1 VSTFLDR
8 VARRAQQTGGS
19 LCLGLDPDPASLPP
33 GFGADVQGIEAFARL
48 LIDAAGPHA
57 VAVKANLAFFEA
69 LGPDGVA
76 ALERVRQHVP
86 FDLPFIADAKRA
98 DIGSTAERQ
107 ATALIDVL
115 GADAVTL
122 NPYLGRDAVE
132 PFLARS
138 EPFVHLV
145 CRTSNPSAAAFQD
158 ARALPDPVAGH
169 PEEPFH
175 HRVARVAA
183 DWAPAERLG
192 LVVGATAPDQ
202 LAALRAVAPDR
213 AFLIPGLGAQGGDE
227 RAAAEWGPARSG
239 SVAERPG
246 GGLLVNVSRGIAGAW
261 RGQDGVAVRDPGEA
275 IRTAAAE
282 WIGRIPVLL

>member
-1 VSTFLDR
+1 VSEFLERIAQR
-8 VARRAQQTGGS
+8 VGQSGAS

-33 GFGADVQGIEAFARL
+33 GFPADARGVEAFAKL
-48 LIDAAGPHA
+48 LIDAAGPYS
-57 VAVKANLAFFEA
+57 VAVKANLAFYEA
-69 LGPDGVA
+69 LGPQGLA
-76 ALERVRQHVP
+76 ALERVRRHVP
-86 FDLPFIADAKRA
+86 FDLPFLADAKRG

-107 ATALIDVL
+107 AVAIVDVL
-115 GADAVTL
+115 GADGVTL

-138 EPFVHLV
+138 EAFVHLV
-145 CRTSNPSAAAFQD
+145 CRTSNPGAAVFQD
-158 ARALPDPVAGH
+158 ALALADPVAGS

-175 HRVARVAA
+175 HRVARVAT

-192 LVVGATAPDQ
+192 FVVGATAPQQ
-202 LAALRAVAPDR
+202 LAALRAVVPDR

-239 SVAERPG
+239 SVGERRG

-261 RGQDGVAVRDPGEA
+261 RGPDGTPRSDVAEA

-282 WIGRIPVLL
+282 WVGRIPVLL